1 MPEELN
7 IAGGEKVPEGT
18 IPGTGAERSKEVSS
32 SDGIEHAPETAAE
45 NAKEKYAEMMAQVQ
59 PAAPAVPMPSDEAIV
74 AIDAKAVYDETD
86 AEARVTKLMSLA
98 ETKGAV
104 HAVRVAERLNDF
116 YVLDRMHD
124 ELAEKF
130 YDALKAKGMLK
141 DE

>member
-7 IAGGEKVPEGT
+7 IAGGEKVSEGT
-18 IPGTGAERSKEVSS
+18 MPEIGAGRSKEAGP

-45 NAKEKYAEMMAQVQ
+45 SAKEKYAEMMAQVQ
-59 PAAPAVPMPSDEAIV
+59 PAASAAPMPADEAV

-98 ETKGAV
+98 ETKGAA

>member
-1 MPEELN
+1 MPEG
-7 IAGGEKVPEGT
+7 ASPE
-18 IPGTGAERSKEVSS
+18 TGADRSKEAVPSE
-32 SDGIEHAPETAAE
+32 GIEHASETATE
-45 NAKEKYAEMMAQVQ
+45 NAKEKYAEMLAQVQ
-59 PAAPAVPMPSDEAIV
+59 PAIPATSMTADGSV
-74 AIDAKAVYDETD
+74 AIDAKAVYDEID

>member
-1 MPEELN
+1 MPEELS
-7 IAGGEKVPEGT
+7 IAGEEKVPEGT
-18 IPGTGAERSKEVSS
+18 MFEIGAERSKETGP

-45 NAKEKYAEMMAQVQ
+45 SAKEKYAEMMAQVQ
-59 PAAPAVPMPSDEAIV
+59 PAAPAAPMTADEAV

-86 AEARVTKLMSLA
+86 AEARVIKLMSLA

>member
-7 IAGGEKVPEGT
+7 IAGGEKVSEGT
-18 IPGTGAERSKEVSS
+18 MPEIGAERSKEIGP

-45 NAKEKYAEMMAQVQ
+45 SAKEKYAEMMAQVQ
-59 PAAPAVPMPSDEAIV
+59 PAAPAAPMTADETV

>member
-7 IAGGEKVPEGT
+7 AVSGESMEKEPVS
-18 IPGTGAERSKEVSS
+18 ADQVERVEESGPMT
-32 SDGIEHAPETAAE
+32 GIERAPESATE
-45 NAKEKYAEMMAQVQ
+45 TAKEKYAEMMAQVK
-59 PAAPAVPMPSDEAIV
+59 PTVPTPSPAPADDVV

-86 AEARVTKLMSLA
+86 AEARVTKLVSLA
-98 ETKGAV
+98 ETKGPV

-124 ELAEKF
+124 ELADKF

>member
-1 MPEELN
+1 MSEELN
-7 IAGGEKVPEGT
+7 VAGGEKMPEET
-18 IPGTGAERSKEVSS
+18 MPGTGAERSKETGP

-45 NAKEKYAEMMAQVQ
+45 SAKEKYAEMMAQVRPAM
-59 PAAPAVPMPSDEAIV
+59 PAAPTPADEAV
-74 AIDAKAVYDETD
+74 AVDAKAVYDETD

-98 ETKGAV
+98 ETKGAA

>member
-1 MPEELN
+1 MPEE
-7 IAGGEKVPEGT
+7 T
-18 IPGTGAERSKEVSS
+18 IPGTGTERSKEAGP

-45 NAKEKYAEMMAQVQ
+45 SAKEKYAEMMAQVRPVA
-59 PAAPAVPMPSDEAIV
+59 PAASMPADEAV
-74 AIDAKAVYDETD
+74 AVDAKAVYDETD
-86 AEARVTKLMSLA
+86 AEARVTKLISLA
-98 ETKGAV
+98 ETKGAA
-104 HAVRVAERLNDF
+104 HAVRVAGRLNDF

>member
-7 IAGGEKVPEGT
+7 AVSGEKIGEETVSASRVEQ
-18 IPGTGAERSKEVSS
+18 AKEVVPTN
-32 SDGIEHAPETAAE
+32 GAEHAPESVTE
-45 NAKEKYAEMMAQVQ
+45 TAKEKYAEMMAQVR
-59 PAAPAVPMPSDEAIV
+59 PVTPTAPMPAEDVV

-86 AEARVTKLMSLA
+86 AEARVIKLISLA
-98 ETKGAV
+98 ETKGPV

-124 ELAEKF
+124 ELADKF
-130 YDALKAKGMLK
+130 YDALKAKGMLN